1 MTPVSAAALMAQAL
15 RLAERGLYT
24 THPNPRVGCVIVRDG
39 EVIGEGAHLRA
50 GEPHAEVYALRMAG
64 ERARGAELFVTLEP
78 CSHHGRTPPC
88 ADALIAAGVR
98 KVWVAMSDPNPEVS
112 GRGIARLRAAGIE
125 VETGLLESDAQKL
138 NRGFVSRMTRSR
150 PWLTLK
156 LAASLDGRTAMAS
169 GESQWITGAAA
180 RADVHRMRAAAGCV
194 MTGGATVLADDPQLS
209 VRMGRMELG
218 AAVHGATEVPD
229 QAPATPSLASPA
241 EENGAIQGTVSLRQ
255 PDRVVLDSSARVPAT
270 AKVWQGDARRFWL
283 VGRKPATRPDGVE
296 IIELACSADGSIR
309 LPDALTALANCGVNE
324 ILLECGPRLAGA
336 FLAAH
341 LVDEVIVYVAPML
354 LGHEARPFAQLPGLE
369 HLSQHI
375 ALQFID
381 TRQVGSDLRIS
392 LRPRRREE
400 S

>member
-1 MTPVSAAALMAQAL
+1 MTPVSAAAFMAQAL
-15 RLAERGLYT
+15 RLAERGIYT
-24 THPNPRVGCVIVRDG
+24 THPNPRVGCVIVADG

-50 GEPHAEVYALRMAG
+50 GEPHAEVHALRMAG

-98 KVWVAMSDPNPEVS
+98 KVWVAMRDPNPKVS
-112 GRGIARLRAAGIE
+112 GAGLARLRAAGIE
-125 VETGLLESDAQKL
+125 IETGLLESDAQKL

-156 LAASLDGRTAMAS
+156 LAASLDGRTAMAT
-169 GESQWITGAAA
+169 GASQWITGVAA
-180 RADVHRMRAAAGCV
+180 RADVHRLRAAAGCV
-194 MTGGATVLADDPQLS
+194 MTGGATVLADDPQLTA
-209 VRMGRMELG
+209 RDTGF
-218 AAVHGATEVPD
+218 AV
-229 QAPATPSLASPA
+229 
-241 EENGAIQGTVSLRQ
+241 RQ
-255 PDRVVLDSSARVPAT
+255 PDRIVLDSSARVPAT
-270 AKVWQGDARRFWL
+270 AKVWQGGAQRYWL
-283 VGRKPATRPDGVE
+283 VGRTPAARPDGVE
-296 IIELACSADGSIR
+296 LIELACSADGSIR
-309 LPDALTALANCGVNE
+309 LPDALAALATCGVNE

-369 HLSQHI
+369 HLAQHI